1 MDLFEFQHQ
10 QNLSKEAPL
19 ADRMRA
25 LVFDEYV
32 GQEQII
38 GKGKSLRAAIE
49 RDEVPSMI
57 LWGPPGSGKTT
68 LARIIANITKSRF
81 IQFSAVSGSV
91 KDVREIVKTA
101 EEKRKLQHLRTILFV
116 DEIHRFN
123 KSQQDAFL
131 PYVENGAI
139 VLIGATTENPS
150 FELNSALLSRCRV
163 FVLEALKPEDIKLLL
178 ERTLKDKTKGLGNLT
193 IGVKPDALDYLSV
206 MANGDARIALNALD
220 LAVKSVES
228 PRNCFFSGPDSSP
241 NSFGKATPPA
251 PDAAYSQKSI
261 IIDKTTIEQ
270 SLQRTHLL
278 YDRAGEEHYNIIS
291 ALHKSMRGSDANAA
305 LYWLG
310 RMLEAGEDPLYIARR
325 LIRFASEDI
334 GLADTNALLHATAA
348 FHACHQIGMPECNVI
363 LAQCVAYLARAPK
376 SNALYVAYN
385 EVRRDIREL
394 PNEPVPLHLRNAPT
408 NLMKNLGYGKDYKY
422 TPNFKTKEEATQ
434 DYLPER
440 LRNKRYLPE

>member
-1 MDLFEFQHQ
+1 MKFVCQ
-10 QNLSKEAPL
+10 
-19 ADRMRA
+19 
-25 LVFDEYV
+25 
-32 GQEQII
+32 
-38 GKGKSLRAAIE
+38 
-49 RDEVPSMI
+49 VPRHCFS
-57 LWGPPGSGKTT
+57 SG
-68 LARIIANITKSRF
+68 
-81 IQFSAVSGSV
+81 
-91 KDVREIVKTA
+91 
-101 EEKRKLQHLRTILFV
+101 
-116 DEIHRFN
+116 
-123 KSQQDAFL
+123 
-131 PYVENGAI
+131 
-139 VLIGATTENPS
+139 
-150 FELNSALLSRCRV
+150 
-163 FVLEALKPEDIKLLL
+163 
-178 ERTLKDKTKGLGNLT
+178 
-193 IGVKPDALDYLSV
+193 
-206 MANGDARIALNALD
+206 LD
-220 LAVKSVES
+220 L
-228 PRNCFFSGPDSSP
+228 SP